1 MTPKN
6 ERPHAIAR
14 EVLSDRAM
22 DQALSWL
29 IELEGADDAQL
40 SRFQAW

>member
-29 IELEGADDAQL
+29 IELEAPTMRSCPVFRHG
-40 SRFQAW
+40 